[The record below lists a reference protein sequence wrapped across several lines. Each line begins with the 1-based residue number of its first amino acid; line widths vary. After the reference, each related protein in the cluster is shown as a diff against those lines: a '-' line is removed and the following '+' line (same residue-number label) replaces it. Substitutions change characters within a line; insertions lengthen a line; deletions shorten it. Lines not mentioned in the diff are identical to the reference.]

1 MDSFEIRHGSC
12 LALILLGRRWWLQ
25 ELQLHT
31 NLSIF
36 RIREGAGMSG
46 EEARGEGVMGMS
58 CLVLQAPSICH
69 PCNLSSEVG
78 NALFH
83 QGKN

>member
-1 MDSFEIRHGSC
+1 MDSSEIRHCSC

-36 RIREGAGMSG
+36 RVREGAGMSG

-58 CLVLQAPSICH
+58 CLGAPGAKHLPS
-69 PCNLSSEVG
+69 V
-78 NALFH
+78 
-83 QGKN
+83 